1 MANHSPLPWDPIAEA
16 HRQWRLHGW
25 GDAADGMAVVT
36 SIMRAEQLML
46 ARVQHILKPLGLS
59 FARYE
64 MLRLLTFARDGGM
77 PMASATRRLQ
87 VHPTS
92 VTNTVDRLE
101 ADGLVTRTAHPQD
114 GRATI
119 IRVTAPGRAITEKAT
134 GLLNAFFEKPGID
147 DDDIAELV
155 RILAKFRQ
163 DAGDFDSVVPPEPLG
178 RGPAAATGA

>member
-1 MANHSPLPWDPIAEA
+1 MANQPLPWDPIAEA
-16 HRQWRLHGW
+16 HRQWRQHGW
-25 GDAADGMAVVT
+25 GAAADGMAVVT

-46 ARVQHILKPLGLS
+46 GRVQAILKPLGLS

-64 MLRLLTFARDGGM
+64 MLRLLSFAREGGM

-101 ADGLVTRTAHPQD
+101 ADGLVVRTAHPND

-119 IRVTAPGRAITEKAT
+119 IRVTEAGRDVAERAT
-134 GLLNAFFEKPGID
+134 VLLNSFFERPGLND
-147 DDDIAELV
+147 ADVGELV

-163 DAGDFDSVVPPEPLG
+163 DAGDFDPVNPPEPLG
-178 RGPAAATGA
+178 

>member
-1 MANHSPLPWDPIAEA
+1 VANHSPLPWDPIAEA

-25 GDAADGMAVVT
+25 GEAADGMAVVT

-46 ARVQHILKPLGLS
+46 SRVQSILKPLGLS

-64 MLRLLTFARDGGM
+64 MLRLLSFAREGGM

-101 ADGLVTRTAHPQD
+101 ADGLVVRTAHPHD

-119 IRVTAPGRAITEKAT
+119 VRITDEGREVTEKAT
-134 GLLNAFFEKPGID
+134 VLLNQFFEEPGLE
-147 DDDIAELV
+147 AREVGELV

-163 DAGDFDSVVPPEPLG
+163 DSGDFDPVNPPEPLG
-178 RGPAAATGA
+178 